1 MMKSAGSHNTT
12 ANSGPKNRRKNY
24 IVNAA
29 FQWRYAIT
37 IGLTVFFITSTMSS
51 VLYTVLHHQAR
62 QRLIHPE
69 TYTGEVALVVLF
81 AAIAFSAVTAGGVAI
96 WSLIAT
102 HRMCGPL
109 FVLERYLTE
118 LAEGRLPTLRPLRRK
133 DEFKDLYRGFSRAIE
148 TLKARKQADL
158 TVLAEALGSAKS
170 ALKGDDE
177 SRRRELE
184 SLVLHMEKMHKA
196 VAEDLGGEANGEL
209 EPPATRVRSA
219 TGTPVTVT

>member
-1 MMKSAGSHNTT
+1 MMENAGTHNAA
-12 ANSGPKNRRKNY
+12 ANRDPKNRRRKY
-24 IVNAA
+24 VINAA

-51 VLYTVLHHQAR
+51 VLYTVLHNQAR
-62 QRLIHPE
+62 QRLIHPG
-69 TYTGEVALVVLF
+69 TSSGEVALVVLF
-81 AAIAFSAVTAGGVAI
+81 AAIAFSAVTAGGVAL

-118 LAEGRLPTLRPLRRK
+118 LAGGRLPTPRPLRRK
-133 DEFKDLYRGFSRAIE
+133 DEFKELYRSFSRAIE

-158 TVLAEALGSAKS
+158 ALLTEALGSAKS
-170 ALKGDDE
+170 ALDGDDE
-177 SRRRELE
+177 SRRRELK

-196 VAEDLGGEANGEL
+196 VADDLGGEANGEL
-209 EPPATRVRSA
+209 KPPVPRVRSA
-219 TGTPVTVT
+219 TGIPVSVT